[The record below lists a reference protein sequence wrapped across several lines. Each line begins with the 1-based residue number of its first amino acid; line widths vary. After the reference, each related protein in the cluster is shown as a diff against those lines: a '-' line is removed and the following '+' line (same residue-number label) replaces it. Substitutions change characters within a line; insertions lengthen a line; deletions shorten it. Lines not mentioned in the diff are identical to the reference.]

1 MLSGSTNKI
10 VGGSVL
16 AALALTVLSS
26 AAFAITTGDEEGGVD
41 GPGTISIGPEV
52 PSQTSLDNQP
62 TEKTTDAALAVSSSD
77 LSEKTDA
84 ELTQLTAQWN
94 RLSAAD
100 RRTLLAEVRGR
111 MVQSRARKTAR
122 RDYPNVL
129 SMRPSQGKVR
139 TIRIQRRYG
148 RVVRKPDG
156 TVVVQTRVVQVT
168 PIKAGDKVGRGGG
181 RVVKSS
187 ARVTF
192 GVGFEQRSRA
202 IIHRH
207 ITQIPTPSVVSS
219 PVKNGGVPDS
229 TSERPI
235 SNVGQQNTPTLN
247 P

>member
-1 MLSGSTNKI
+1 
-10 VGGSVL
+10 
-16 AALALTVLSS
+16 
-26 AAFAITTGDEEGGVD
+26 
-41 GPGTISIGPEV
+41 
-52 PSQTSLDNQP
+52 
-62 TEKTTDAALAVSSSD
+62 
-77 LSEKTDA
+77 
-84 ELTQLTAQWN
+84 
-94 RLSAAD
+94 
-100 RRTLLAEVRGR
+100 
-111 MVQSRARKTAR
+111 
-122 RDYPNVL
+122 DYPNVL